1 VTDAIVVRNAGS
13 SRIKFSHF
21 VDGGET
27 LGLDLHGQV
36 DGLPMGTRCGT
47 IDPGVIP

>member
-13 SRIKFSHF
+13 LRIKFSHF
-21 VDGGET
+21 VERGET

-36 DGLPMGTRCGT
+36 DGLSMGTRCGT
-47 IDPGVIP
+47 IDPNVIP